1 MTIDFTEYVVCL
13 DEHDHEHREALESSY
28 HEAQRVMSPRGL
40 QNYLEGIRA
49 FCTLGRGQDLVLTYV
64 QEMPGVAKEVGE
76 DIIPDVVEAMMKL
89 ASHTSG
95 SVITLI
101 LANLPLAAS
110 RLGDAEVMRGFL
122 KLLHQM
128 TGKAPRGLRP
138 MMENLDELLS
148 KLTLGGLR
156 RWVMW
161 GAQAHQR
168 DLDGQLAYF
177 GLQTESAR
185 AILQSERRGTL
196 FIDNQRKL
204 NFYLR
209 ALWARAFFMRPT
221 AGDFES
227 RQGIRPF
234 IEDFQIHVPDAFDPF
249 HGIDGMEVY
258 RATAAHAAAHMVYTR
273 EPISA
278 EQLSQA
284 QMRMIELFEDAR
296 IEYLAYSEFPGLRKL
311 WLGFFTAEEKMG
323 SDPSSGSDP
332 IFSKPHET
340 MDLMMR
346 TTRAIMDRDY
356 RDELDV
362 INRVADD
369 FVARLEQD
377 PYDPRLSWMAGI
389 DFYNRIVE
397 IAKIPSVRI
406 LSEWPIPYRD
416 DNRYFWEFSENMFV
430 SQGIDYLP
438 TSQQTVRKH
447 VSVMEMVN
455 EIDSEMKDD
464 KPQEVWV
471 LDTELFPYEDMGIS
485 YNESEGVE
493 PVSDPYHYNEWDYHV
508 QLARPE
514 WATVIERRQPKG
526 DPGTMDEILTKH
538 KPIASR
544 IRHLID
550 ALQPQGIV
558 RRRGYEEGEELDLN
572 AAIRAMIDIRRG
584 VMPDPRI
591 NIRIARH
598 IRDLSIVVLMD
609 LSESTNEKIGDI
621 AEGEAG
627 YEEQSSILDLTREA
641 TGLLSWA
648 IDSIGD
654 NFAVHGFASDGR
666 HDVQYYRFKAFEQ
679 SYDDDAKSRLAGMQG
694 GLSTRMGAAL
704 RHAGWHLTQQ
714 TAQKRLVLLI
724 TDGEPAD
731 IDERDPQYLRHDTK
745 KAVEDLAMSGVYTY
759 CLTLDPNADRYVA
772 RIFGENNYSIV
783 DHVERLPERLPAVFA
798 ALTG

>member
-1 MTIDFTEYVVCL
+1 MSIDFSEYVSCL
-13 DEHDHEHREALESSY
+13 GDGDHEHLEALESSY

-40 QNYLEGIRA
+40 QNYLEGMRA

-76 DIIPDVVEAMMKL
+76 DIIPDIVEAMMKL

-101 LANLPLAAS
+101 LSNMHMAS
-110 RLGDAEVMRGFL
+110 QRLGDADVMRGYL

-138 MMENLDELLS
+138 MMENLDQLLS

-156 RWVMW
+156 RWVLW
-161 GAQAHQR
+161 GVQAHQR
-168 DLDGQLAYF
+168 DLDGQMAYF
-177 GLQTESAR
+177 ALQTETSR
-185 AILQSERRGTL
+185 SILQAERRGTL

-221 AGDFES
+221 AGDFET
-227 RQGIRPF
+227 RQGIRPY
-234 IEDFQIHVPDAFDPF
+234 IEAFQIHVPDAFDTF
-249 HGIDGMEVY
+249 RGINGIEIY
-258 RATAAHAAAHMVYTR
+258 RATVAHAAAHMVYTR

-278 EQLSQA
+278 EELSQA
-284 QMRMIELFEDAR
+284 QMRFIELFEDAR
-296 IEYLAYSEFPGLRKL
+296 VEYLAYTEFPGLRKL
-311 WLGFFTAEEKMG
+311 WLSFLTAEPGDNDELG
-323 SDPSSGSDP
+323 
-332 IFSKPHET
+332 KPHET

-356 RDELDV
+356 RDELAV
-362 INRVADD
+362 INQVADD
-369 FVARLEQD
+369 YYAQLQEN
-377 PYDPRLSWMAGI
+377 PYNPRMAWMAGVN
-389 DFYNRIVE
+389 FYNKITQ

-406 LSEWPIPYRD
+406 LTEWPIPYRD
-416 DNRYFWEFSENMFV
+416 DNRYFWAFSENLFV
-430 SQGIDYLP
+430 SRGIDYMP
-438 TSQQTVRKH
+438 SNQGPVRRN
-447 VSVMEMVN
+447 VGIMEFIN
-455 EIDSEMKDD
+455 DIDSEMTHDNPD
-464 KPQEVWV
+464 EILV
-471 LDTELFPYEDMGIS
+471 LSTELFPYEDDLKS
-485 YNESEGVE
+485 TKSWNETEGVE
-493 PVSDPYHYNEWDYHV
+493 PVSDPFHYDEWDYHV

-526 DPGTMDEILTKH
+526 NPEVMDEILIKH

-572 AAIRAMIDIRRG
+572 AAVRAMTDIRRG
-584 VMPDPRI
+584 IMPDPRI
-591 NIRIARH
+591 NIRITRNV
-598 IRDLSIVVLMD
+598 RDLAIILLLD
-609 LSESTNEKIGDI
+609 LSESTNAKP
-621 AEGEAG
+621 G
-627 YEEQSSILDLTREA
+627 YEESDPGYEDADSVLDLTRESA
-641 TGLLSWA
+641 GLLSWA

-666 HDVQYYRFKAFEQ
+666 HDVQYYRFKEFDQ
-679 SYDDDAKSRLAGMQG
+679 SYDEDAKSRLAGMKG

-704 RHAGWHLTQQ
+704 RHAGSHLTQQ
-714 TAQKRLVLLI
+714 SAQKRLVLLV

-731 IDERDPQYLRHDTK
+731 IDERDPQYLRHDAK
-745 KAVEDLAMSGVYTY
+745 KAVEDLAMQGIYTY

-783 DHVERLPERLPAVFA
+783 DHVERLPERLPNVFA

>member
-1 MTIDFTEYVVCL
+1 MSIDFSEYVSCL
-13 DEHDHEHREALESSY
+13 DAENNEHLEALESSY
-28 HEAQRVMSPRGL
+28 HEAQRYMSPRGL
-40 QNYLEGIRA
+40 QNYLEGMRA

-64 QEMPGVAKEVGE
+64 QEMPDVVREVGE
-76 DIIPDVVEAMMKL
+76 DILPDIVEGMMKL
-89 ASHTSG
+89 SSHTSG

-138 MMENLDELLS
+138 MIENLDELLS

-177 GLQTESAR
+177 GLQTESSR
-185 AILQSERRGTL
+185 SVLRQERRGTL
-196 FIDNQRKL
+196 FIHKQRKL

-227 RQGIRPF
+227 RQGIRPY

-249 HGIDGMEVY
+249 HGIDGMEIY
-258 RATAAHAAAHMVYTR
+258 RATVAHAAAHMVYTR
-273 EPISA
+273 DRISA
-278 EQLSQA
+278 EELSQA
-284 QMRMIELFEDAR
+284 QMRFIEMFEDAR
-296 IEYLAYSEFPGLRKL
+296 VEYIAYTEFPGLRKL
-311 WLGFFTAEEKMG
+311 WLSFFTSEPTQEEG
-323 SDPSSGSDP
+323 T
-332 IFSKPHET
+332 IQVHET

-346 TTRAIMDRDY
+346 TTRAIMDPDY
-356 RDELDV
+356 IDELTV
-362 INRVADD
+362 INEIASDYK
-369 FVARLEQD
+369 AKLEED
-377 PYDPRLSWMAGI
+377 PYNPRIAWMAGVE
-389 DFYNRIVE
+389 FYNKMTE
-397 IAKIPSVRI
+397 IATIPSVRI

-416 DNRYFWEFSENMFV
+416 DNRYFWAFSENMFET
-430 SQGIDYLP
+430 QGTDYLP
-438 TSQQTVRKH
+438 SNQQSVRRY
-447 VSVMEMVN
+447 VSLMEFVN
-455 EIDSEMKDD
+455 EIDCEMEDGN
-464 KPQEVWV
+464 PQETLV
-471 LDTELFPYEDMGIS
+471 LSTELFPYEDMGVS
-485 YNESEGVE
+485 YNQMEGVE
-493 PVSDPYHYNEWDYHV
+493 PVSEPYHYNEWDYHV
-508 QLARPE
+508 QLARPD
-514 WATVIERRQPKG
+514 WATVIERRQGKA
-526 DPGTMDEILTKH
+526 DPELMDEILTKH
-538 KPIASR
+538 KPVASR

-550 ALQPQGIV
+550 AMQPQGIV

-572 AAIRAMIDIRRG
+572 AAVRAMIDIRRG
-584 VMPDPRI
+584 IMPDPRI
-591 NIRIARH
+591 NIRISRH
-598 IRDLSIVVLMD
+598 IRDLSIVLLLD

-621 AEGEAG
+621 AEGEKG
-627 YEEQSSILDLTREA
+627 YEDQPSILDLTRESA
-641 TGLLSWA
+641 GLLTWA

-666 HDVQYYRFKAFEQ
+666 HDVQYYRFKDFEQ
-679 SYDDDAKSRLAGMQG
+679 GYDDDAKARMAGMKG
-694 GLSTRMGAAL
+694 NLSTRMGAAL

-714 TAQKRLVLLI
+714 NAQKRLVLLV

-745 KAVEDLAMSGVYTY
+745 KAVEDLAMQGVYTY
-759 CLTLDPNADRYVA
+759 CLTLDPNADQYVS

-783 DHVERLPERLPAVFA
+783 DNVERLPERLPNVFA

>member
-1 MTIDFTEYVVCL
+1 MSIDFSEYITCI
-13 DEHDHEHREALESSY
+13 DENNTEHREAIEASY
-28 HEAQRVMSPRGL
+28 NEAQRVMSPRGL
-40 QNYLEGIRA
+40 QNYLEGVRA
-49 FCTLGRGQDLVLTYV
+49 FCTLGRGQDLVMTYI
-64 QEMPGVAKEVGE
+64 QEMPGVVKEVGE
-76 DIIPDVVEAMMKL
+76 DIIPDVVEGMMKL
-89 ASHTSG
+89 SSHTSG

-101 LANLPLAAS
+101 VQNLPLAAS

-156 RWVMW
+156 RWVLW

-168 DLDGQLAYF
+168 DLDGQMAYF
-177 GLQTESAR
+177 ALKTDSSKS
-185 AILQSERRGTL
+185 ILQQERRGTL

-227 RQGIRPF
+227 RQGIRPY
-234 IEDFQIHVPDAFDPF
+234 IEDFQIHVPDAFDAF
-249 HGIDGMEVY
+249 RGIDGMELY
-258 RATAAHAAAHMVYTR
+258 RATVAHAAAHMVYTR

-296 IEYLAYSEFPGLRKL
+296 VEYLAYNEFPGLRKL
-311 WLGFFTAEEKMG
+311 WLQFFTAEITKDDELG
-323 SDPSSGSDP
+323 
-332 IFSKPHET
+332 KPHET

-346 TTRAIMDRDY
+346 TTRAIMDPDYTDKMAALNEIAADY
-356 RDELDV
+356 RAKL
-362 INRVADD
+362 A
-369 FVARLEQD
+369 AD
-377 PYDPRLSWMAGI
+377 PYAKNLAWTAGI
-389 DFYNRIVE
+389 EFYNKMTE

-416 DNRYFWEFSENMFV
+416 DNRYFWEFSENMFET
-430 SQGIDYLP
+430 QGIDYLP
-438 TSQQTVRKH
+438 SSQQTIRKN
-447 VSVMEMVN
+447 VSLMEMIN
-455 EIDSEMKDD
+455 EIDSELKDD

-471 LDTELFPYEDMGIS
+471 LNTELFPYEDMGIS
-485 YNESEGVE
+485 FNQSEGIE
-493 PVSDPYHYNEWDYHV
+493 PVSEPYHYNEWDYHV
-508 QLARPE
+508 QLSRPE
-514 WATVIERRQPKG
+514 WATVVERRQGKG
-526 DPGTMDEILTKH
+526 NPEVMDEILTKH

-572 AAIRAMIDIRRG
+572 AAVRAMIDIRRG
-584 VMPDPRI
+584 IMPDPRI
-591 NIRIARH
+591 NIRITRH
-598 IRDLSIVVLMD
+598 VRDLSIVLLLD
-609 LSESTNEKIGDI
+609 LSESTNEKIGGLK
-621 AEGEAG
+621 EGEEG
-627 YEEQSSILDLTREA
+627 YEDQDSILDLTRESA
-641 TGLLSWA
+641 GLLSWA

-666 HDVQYYRFKAFEQ
+666 HDVQYYRYKDFDQ
-679 SYDDDAKSRLAGMQG
+679 PYDDDAKSRLAGMKG
-694 GLSTRMGAAL
+694 NLSTRMGAAL

-714 TAQKRLVLLI
+714 NAQKRLVLLV

-731 IDERDPQYLRHDTK
+731 IDERDPQYLRHDAK
-745 KAVEDLAMSGVYTY
+745 KAVEDLAMQGVYTY
-759 CLTLDPNADRYVA
+759 CLTLDPNADRYVS
-772 RIFGENNYSIV
+772 RIFGENNFSIV
-783 DHVERLPERLPAVFA
+783 DDVERLPERLPNVFA
-798 ALTG
+798 ALTS

>member
-1 MTIDFTEYVVCL
+1 MSVDFSEYITCL
-13 DEHDHEHREALESSY
+13 DENDHEHLEALESSY

-40 QNYLEGIRA
+40 QNYLEGMRA
-49 FCTLGRGQDLVLTYV
+49 FCTLGRGHDLVLSYV

-76 DIIPDVVEAMMKL
+76 DVIPDIVEAMMKL

-101 LANLPLAAS
+101 VANLPLAAS
-110 RLGDAEVMRGFL
+110 RLGDAEVMRSFL

-177 GLQTESAR
+177 GLQTESSR
-185 AILQSERRGTL
+185 SILQSERRGTL
-196 FIDNQRKL
+196 FIDNQSKL

-227 RQGIRPF
+227 RQGIRPY

-249 HGIDGMEVY
+249 RGIDGMEVY
-258 RATAAHAAAHMVYTR
+258 RATAAHTAAHMVYTR

-296 IEYLAYSEFPGLRKL
+296 VEYLAYSEFPGLRKL
-311 WLGFFTAEEKMG
+311 WLQFFTSEPVDNDEF
-323 SDPSSGSDP
+323 D
-332 IFSKPHET
+332 KPHET

-356 RDELDV
+356 RDEIDV
-362 INRVADD
+362 INQVADD
-369 FVARLEQD
+369 FITKLEEE
-377 PYDPRLSWMAGI
+377 PHDPRLSWMAGV
-389 DFYNRIVE
+389 DFYNKIVD

-416 DNRYFWEFSENMFV
+416 DNRYFWDFSENMFE
-430 SQGIDYLP
+430 SQGVDYLP
-438 TSQQTVRKH
+438 TSQKTVRRY
-447 VSVMEMVN
+447 VSLMEFVN
-455 EIDSEMKDD
+455 DLDSEMIHDNPD
-464 KPQEVWV
+464 EILV
-471 LDTELFPYEDMGIS
+471 LSTELFPYEDMGVS
-485 YNESEGVE
+485 YNEMEGVE
-493 PVSDPYHYNEWDYHV
+493 PVSNPYHYNEWDYHV
-508 QLARPE
+508 QLARPD
-514 WATVIERRQPKG
+514 WATVIERKQGRG
-526 DPGTMDEILTKH
+526 DPERMDEILTKH

-572 AAIRAMIDIRRG
+572 AAVRAMIDIRRG

-591 NIRIARH
+591 NIRISRH
-598 IRDLSIVVLMD
+598 IRDLSIVLLLD

-627 YEEQSSILDLTREA
+627 YEDQDSILDLTRESA
-641 TGLLSWA
+641 GLLAWA

-666 HDVQYYRFKAFEQ
+666 HDVQYYRFKDFEQ
-679 SYDDDAKSRLAGMQG
+679 SYDDEAKSRMAGMKG

-714 TAQKRLVLLI
+714 NAQKRLVLLV

-731 IDERDPQYLRHDTK
+731 IDERDPQYLRHDAK
-745 KAVEDLAMSGVYTY
+745 KAVEELAMQGVYTY

-772 RIFGENNYSIV
+772 RIFGEKGYSIV
-783 DHVERLPERLPAVFA
+783 DDVERLPERLPSAFA